1 MGIDLCRIV
10 RHLCTPQWRLRK
22 AFPHKTLVAIEL
34 AIQRAEAH
42 HAGDI
47 RLVVEGAMS
56 CPRLLRGQST
66 RERAINL
73 FSRFRL
79 WDTDH
84 RTGVLIYLLLAER
97 RVEIVADRGIHAQ
110 VGTDGWDQVCR
121 DLEAQ
126 LTNGNFEGGTIACIE
141 AVARHLETHS
151 WSGDRRGKELSNVPV
166 LL

>member
-1 MGIDLCRIV
+1 MAFNLVRIV
-10 RHLCTPQWRLRK
+10 RHLCTPRWRVRQ
-22 AFPHKTLVAIEL
+22 AFPPKTLAAIEQ
-34 AIQRAEAH
+34 AIQRAETD

-73 FSRFRL
+73 FSRLRL

-84 RTGVLIYLLLAER
+84 RTGVLIYLLLADR

-110 VGTDGWDQVCR
+110 VGADGWNMVCR
-121 DLEAQ
+121 ELETQ
-126 LTNGNFEGGTIACIE
+126 LRQGQFEKGTIACIE
-141 AVARHLETHS
+141 AVARHCEKHS
-151 WSGDRRGKELSNVPV
+151 LNSDRRGKQLPDAPV